1 MATRKPLDTVRL
13 AALAAQINTK
23 QAELDAAKAAV
34 TLANANLDRLL
45 TDLEV
50 LRGEVHK
57 SVSEYLK

>member
-13 AALAAQINTK
+13 AALATQINAK
-23 QAELDAAKAAV
+23 QVELDAAKAAV

-57 SVSEYLK
+57 AVSEYLK